1 MTDPRQRLSSM
12 DKVRWT
18 ADRSQARQTP
28 ESSPTFK
35 NNGAVRPKSK
45 TKPKPFYERKTKRP
59 TVGALQGL
67 PMVGSETA
75 QNQVRKESWRRVASL
90 PPPGSSFNEKMLLDA
105 TRPRLSIRFPDIVN
119 RQIRRHVSVL
129 KSLPYNRFE
138 GYNTRFHA
146 RDWFEDGKRP

>member
-12 DKVRWT
+12 DNVRWT

-67 PMVGSETA
+67 PLVGSETA

-90 PPPGSSFNEKMLLDA
+90 PPPGSSLDENMLRRMKEEYFGGRA
-105 TRPRLSIRFPDIVN
+105 AIAGPRLC
-119 RQIRRHVSVL
+119 
-129 KSLPYNRFE
+129 K
-138 GYNTRFHA
+138 GC
-146 RDWFEDGKRP
+146 